1 MGPLLPCQWVG
12 WLLPVPVAFTR
23 ALCAG
28 AHAGRQGLGA
38 RDLEQNAGV
47 RRGHERACRMEVGHL

>member
-23 ALCAG
+23 ACARVLARAAG
-28 AHAGRQGLGA
+28 AWHQRPGTKRRAPAWTA
-38 RDLEQNAGV
+38 RLSD
-47 RRGHERACRMEVGHL
+47 